1 MKRLL
6 TLILTFILTISGVFP
21 AFAFSTNLGDW
32 VNNNKSD
39 WESPEYEAWKDINED
54 YVCVFEHKD
63 CIFVMPFAFYKDGTV
78 GIKVN
83 LTKAWG
89 NTDKTLQ
96 FKQSGGYSP
105 MDRFTTSGSAAE
117 FKAPKNF
124 DVLEKEKLGQG
135 ITQYGI
141 YRKNEAQLTYRDSA
155 ELECNLLR
163 AVFYGLYGDKQRA
176 YEEEFEG
183 AYNAYDLAYIPLYIA
198 GEDYGYDVEKLC
210 AALKSGDYSSPY
222 MSLLKFMLGDL
233 FGNTS
238 INGDKKYDVFGSTV
252 SSSEFG
258 SPQKQQALEC
268 VQTILNGTQDSS
280 DGQQTE
286 GDKGPVTPVEPED
299 EIDINDEFRMWYQ
312 AAFKVMS
319 GATDWTGFD
328 EKYKDANNLIALEPE
343 GDRKSTR
350 LNSSHDRQSRMPSS
364 A

>member
-63 CIFVMPFAFYKDGTV
+63 CIFVMPFAFYKGGTV

-135 ITQYGI
+135 ITQ
-141 YRKNEAQLTYRDSA
+141 
-155 ELECNLLR
+155 
-163 AVFYGLYGDKQRA
+163 
-176 YEEEFEG
+176 
-183 AYNAYDLAYIPLYIA
+183 
-198 GEDYGYDVEKLC
+198 
-210 AALKSGDYSSPY
+210 
-222 MSLLKFMLGDL
+222 
-233 FGNTS
+233 
-238 INGDKKYDVFGSTV
+238 
-252 SSSEFG
+252 
-258 SPQKQQALEC
+258 
-268 VQTILNGTQDSS
+268 
-280 DGQQTE
+280 
-286 GDKGPVTPVEPED
+286 
-299 EIDINDEFRMWYQ
+299 
-312 AAFKVMS
+312 
-319 GATDWTGFD
+319 
-328 EKYKDANNLIALEPE
+328 
-343 GDRKSTR
+343 
-350 LNSSHDRQSRMPSS
+350 
-364 A
+364 